1 MKTIRT
7 LSVLFAMIAFSVS
20 TYAQTQWKVDPF
32 HSSLNFTIKHSNISM
47 VNGKFTDYT
56 GSLSTNGDNLE
67 NAQFDFTIQAES
79 INTNVEP
86 RDNHLRSAD
95 FFEVEKYQTLTF
107 KSAKIIKTGKPDKY
121 ILQGKLTIKGVTK
134 DVVFDLD
141 FGGISKS
148 DKGDKIGFKAKTVIN
163 RFDYNVNYDPG
174 ALGIGQDVHIVVHL
188 QFGNK

>member
-1 MKTIRT
+1 M
-7 LSVLFAMIAFSVS
+7 VAFSVS

-47 VNGKFTDYT
+47 INGKFTDYT
-56 GSLSTNGDNLE
+56 GNLTTNGDDLE
-67 NAQFDFTIQAES
+67 KAQFDFTVQATS

-95 FFEVEKYQTLTF
+95 FFEVEKYPTLTF
-107 KSAKIIKTGKPDKY
+107 KSTKIIKTGKPDKY

-148 DKGDKIGFKAKTVIN
+148 DKGNKVGFKAKTVIN
-163 RFDYNVNYDPG
+163 RFDYNVDYDPT
-174 ALGIGQDVHIVVHL
+174 ASGIGKDVHIVVHL

>member
-7 LSVLFAMIAFSVS
+7 LSVLFVMVAFSLS
-20 TYAQTQWKVDPF
+20 SYAQTQWKVDPF

-56 GSLSTNGDNLE
+56 GNLTTNGDNLE
-67 NAQFDFTIQAES
+67 NAQFDFTIQAKS

-95 FFEVEKYQTLTF
+95 FFEVDKYQTLTF
-107 KSAKIIKTGKPDKY
+107 KSTKIIKTGKPDKY

-148 DKGDKIGFKAKTVIN
+148 DKGDKIGFKATTVIN
-163 RFDYNVNYDPG
+163 RFDYNVNYDPR
-174 ALGIGQDVHIVVHL
+174 ALGIGQDVYIVVHL